1 MSYNGSTREGV
12 DSNRGPVFTDWLPP
26 KSGGSCWGSHPADH
40 VHQADPELGDP
51 RPRTASVA
59 EIPATQLASQSWAL
73 TKNPGSHPVQLL
85 KVP

>member
-1 MSYNGSTREGV
+1 M
-12 DSNRGPVFTDWLPP
+12 L
-26 KSGGSCWGSHPADH
+26 GSHPADH

-51 RPRTASVA
+51 RPRTTSVA

-85 KVP
+85 KVPRGFTSCSFPGLTAGSWAKTAL

>member
-1 MSYNGSTREGV
+1 M
-12 DSNRGPVFTDWLPP
+12 L
-26 KSGGSCWGSHPADH
+26 GSHPADH
-40 VHQADPELGDP
+40 VHQAGPELGDP
-51 RPRTASVA
+51 RARTASVA